1 MNEFTLFRKTI
12 KNIQFYDLKA
22 KVDAVLPE
30 KTFGS
35 LNIILKQIA
44 YFIKGWLNW
53 DLLANVAVEQ
63 MGAWQRSETES
74 VSQLMV
80 RMDRWMYWC
89 WEMER

>member
-44 YFIKGWLNW
+44 YFIKG
-53 DLLANVAVEQ
+53 
-63 MGAWQRSETES
+63 
-74 VSQLMV
+74 
-80 RMDRWMYWC
+80 
-89 WEMER
+89 